1 MPQLSLYIDEKTLR
15 KLKVAAK
22 IERLSISKYAAKK
35 LNEILNDKWPEH
47 YGELYGS
54 IRDDTFSVPK
64 ASAFERDA
72 PREEL

>member
-22 IERLSISKYAAKK
+22 IERLSVSKYAAKK
-35 LNEILNDKWPEH
+35 LNEILNANWPEH

-54 IRDDTFSVPK
+54 IQDETFSVPK
-64 ASAFERDA
+64 ASAFENDT